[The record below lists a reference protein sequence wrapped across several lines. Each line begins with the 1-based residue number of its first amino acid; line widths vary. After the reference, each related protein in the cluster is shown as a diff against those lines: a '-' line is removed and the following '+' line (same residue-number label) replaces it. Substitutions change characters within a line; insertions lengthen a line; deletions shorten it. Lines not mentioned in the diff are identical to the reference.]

1 VSTGLLER
9 PASAGTSN
17 GGVPARRA
25 VIRWAWRM
33 FRREWRQ
40 QLLVL
45 GLIVVAVAAIVVGS
59 AVAHDTPPAANAGFG
74 TATDMATFQAPD
86 PHLASQIAAL
96 QHRFGTVDVIENQ
109 TVAIPGSISTYD
121 LRAQNPHGRY
131 GQPLLSLVSGHYPAG
146 PGQVAVT
153 SGVASALH
161 LTIGSTLRSAGT
173 SRRVVGM
180 VQNPQSLLDEFALV
194 VPGQV
199 TAPGQVTVLFD
210 APGIPAHRIGPN
222 VSTLQSVASSQT
234 SNPLN
239 PTTIVLALAT
249 VGMLLIALVS
259 VGGFTVLAQRRLR
272 SLGMLGALGATDR
285 NIRLVVRVNGVLVGV
300 TGAVLG
306 LVLGLAAWLA
316 YRPIVESDAH
326 HLIGP
331 FQLPWVVIGPA
342 LALAVLATYLAASRP
357 ARAVTR
363 IPVVTALEGRPA
375 PPRQVHRTA
384 LPGLIVLAVA
394 VVLFAYTGAS
404 NGNGNGGALE
414 LVLGFV
420 ALIAAVILLAP
431 FCLTV
436 LARAGRRAPIAARL
450 ALRDLNRYRARSG
463 SALAAITLGIL
474 IAVMVV
480 VLSAQRFGNVL
491 DWAGPN
497 VASNQLIVYTPN
509 GQGGPGGPGGTG
521 IPVVKG
527 TPQSW
532 DRTAHAIAAA
542 LGSHE
547 VVQLIAPNANLDHAA
562 SGRQWT
568 GTIYLATPQLL
579 HAFGIPAS
587 QVDPDADILS
597 MRPGLAGL
605 SKMQLHYSSGAGAK
619 GGQANSGPGSPGPG
633 GPNSN
638 NIPCPKSSCVAGPV
652 IQEESALPPGTSAPN
667 TVLTEHAIR
676 TLHITG
682 TGNTAGWFIQTPN
695 PPTAAQITNARA
707 TATAAGM
714 SIETKNSI
722 PTSASIINWATVF
735 GIVLALGILAMSVGL
750 IRSETAS
757 DLRTLAATGA
767 SSWTRRTITAVTA
780 GSLALAGAVL
790 GTVAAYA
797 AVIGYSWDNQLDG
810 LSELTNV
817 PVTNLL
823 LILAGMPVLA
833 AVAGWLLAGRQPD
846 AMSRQPIE

>member
-1 VSTGLLER
+1 MSTDLLER
-9 PASAGTSN
+9 PAAAGTGN

-59 AVAHDTPPAANAGFG
+59 ATAKDTPPQANAGFG

-96 QHRFGTVDVIENQ
+96 RNRFHTIDVIENQ
-109 TVAIPGSISTYD
+109 TVAVPGSVNTYD

-131 GQPLLSLVSGHYPAG
+131 GQPLLSLVAGHYPAG

-153 SGVASALH
+153 SGVASELH
-161 LTIGSTLRSAGT
+161 LSIGSTLSSAGV
-173 SRRVVGM
+173 SRRVVGI

-199 TAPGQVTVLFD
+199 TAPSQVTVLFD
-210 APGIPAHRIGPN
+210 APGVRPRSIGPT
-222 VSTLQSVASSQT
+222 VSTPQSVASAQG

-285 NIRLVVRVNGVLVGV
+285 NIRLVVRINGVLVGV

-316 YRPIVESDAH
+316 YRPIVEADAH
-326 HLIGP
+326 HVIGP

-342 LALAVLATYLAASRP
+342 MALAVVATYFAASRP
-357 ARAVTR
+357 ARAITR
-363 IPVVTALEGRPA
+363 IPVVTALAGRPA
-375 PPRQVHRTA
+375 APKQVHRSA
-384 LPGLIVLAVA
+384 VPGLIVLAVS
-394 VVLFAYTGAS
+394 VVLFAYTGKV

-414 LVLGFV
+414 LVGGFI
-420 ALIAAVILLAP
+420 ALIIAVILLAP

-450 ALRDLNRYRARSG
+450 ALRDLARYRARSG
-463 SALAAITLGIL
+463 SALAAITLGVL
-474 IAVMVV
+474 ISVLVI

-497 VASNQLIVYTPN
+497 VAANQIVVYTPN
-509 GQGGPGGPGGTG
+509 GPGSPGGPGQ
-521 IPVVKG
+521 PAVKG
-527 TPQSW
+527 NPQSW

-547 VVQLIAPNANLDHAA
+547 VVELIQPNANLNHAA

-568 GTIYLATPQLL
+568 GAIYLATPQLL

-587 QVDPDADILS
+587 QVDPSADILS
-597 MRPGLAGL
+597 MRPGLSGL
-605 SKMQLHYSSGAGAK
+605 GKMQLNFAIKGSGA
-619 GGQANSGPGSPGPG
+619 QSGPGGGQQGPPGQSYP
-633 GPNSN
+633 
-638 NIPCPKSSCVAGPV
+638 PCPRGACLANPV
-652 IQEESALPPGTSAPN
+652 IQEAGALPAGTSAPN
-667 TVLTEHAIR
+667 TVITEHAIR

-682 TGNTAGWFIQTPN
+682 TNDVVGWFVQTPN
-695 PPTAAQITNARA
+695 PPTAAQITDARQ
-707 TATAAGM
+707 TAAAAGM

-722 PTSASIINWATVF
+722 PTSADIINWATVF
-735 GIVLALGILAMSVGL
+735 GVVLALGILAMSVGL

-767 SSWTRRTITAVTA
+767 SSWARRTITGVTA
-780 GSLALAGAVL
+780 GALALAGAVL

-797 AVIGYSWDNQLDG
+797 AVIGYSWDNSLDG
-810 LSELTNV
+810 LSELANV
-817 PVTNLL
+817 PVRNLL
-823 LILAGMPVLA
+823 VILVGMPLVA
-833 AVAGWLLAGRQPD
+833 AIGGWLLAGRQPD
-846 AMSRQPIE
+846 TMTRQPIE

>member
-1 VSTGLLER
+1 
-9 PASAGTSN
+9 
-17 GGVPARRA
+17 
-25 VIRWAWRM
+25 M

-45 GLIVVAVAAIVVGS
+45 GLVVVAVAAIVVGS

-86 PHLASQIAAL
+86 PHLASQLAGL
-96 QHRFGTVDVIENQ
+96 QGQFHPTDVIENQ
-109 TVAIPGSISTYD
+109 TVAIPGSINTYD
-121 LRAQNPHGRY
+121 LRAQNPHGPF

-153 SGVASALH
+153 SGVATALH
-161 LTIGSTLRSAGT
+161 LSMGDTLTSAGV

-199 TAPGQVTVLFD
+199 TAPSQVVVLFD
-210 APGIPAHRIGPN
+210 AHGVIPHSITKY
-222 VSTLQSVASSQT
+222 VSTPQSLASAQG

-285 NIRLVVRVNGVLVGV
+285 NIRLVVRINGVLVGL
-300 TGAVLG
+300 TGAVAG

-342 LALAVLATYLAASRP
+342 MALAVVATYFAASRP
-357 ARAVTR
+357 ARSITR
-363 IPVVTALEGRPA
+363 IPVVTALAGRPA
-375 PPRQVHRTA
+375 PPRQVHRSA
-384 LPGLIVLAVA
+384 VPGLIVLAVS
-394 VVLFAYTGAS
+394 VVLFAYTGKV

-414 LVLGFV
+414 LLGGFV
-420 ALIAAVILLAP
+420 TLIAAVILLAP

-436 LARAGRRAPIAARL
+436 LALAGRRAPIAARL

-463 SALAAITLGIL
+463 SALAAITLGVL
-474 IAVMVV
+474 IAMMVI

-497 VASNQLIVYTPN
+497 VASNQMIVYTPN
-509 GQGGPGGPGGTG
+509 GPGGPPPGQGGG
-521 IPVVKG
+521 NGQPVVQG
-527 TPQSW
+527 NEQSW
-532 DRTAHAIAAA
+532 SRTAHAIAAS

-547 VVQLIAPNANLDHAA
+547 VVELIQPNSSLTHAT
-562 SGRQWT
+562 SGRKWT
-568 GTIYLATPQLL
+568 GAIYLATPQLL

-587 QVDPDADILS
+587 QVDPNADILTI
-597 MRPGLAGL
+597 RPGLSGL
-605 SKMQLHYSSGAGAK
+605 GNMQLPFSIK
-619 GGQANSGPGSPGPG
+619 GGGAQQSGPGGG
-633 GPNSN
+633 GPQGQQSF
-638 NIPCPKSSCVAGPV
+638 PCPRSSCLANPV
-652 IQEESALPPGTSAPN
+652 IQETGALPSGTSAPN

-682 TGNTAGWFIQTPN
+682 TNDVVGWFVQAPN
-695 PPTAAQITNARA
+695 PPTAGQISNARQIA
-707 TATAAGM
+707 AAAGM

-722 PTSASIINWATVF
+722 PTSADIINWATVF
-735 GIVLALGILAMSVGL
+735 GVVLALGILAMSVGL

-780 GSLALAGAVL
+780 GALALAGAVL

-797 AVIGYSWDNQLDG
+797 AVIGYSWDNSLDG
-810 LSELTNV
+810 LSELKNV
-817 PVTNLL
+817 PTTNLL
-823 LILAGMPVLA
+823 IILVGMPLVA
-833 AVAGWLLAGRQPD
+833 ALGGWLLAGRQPD
-846 AMSRQPIE
+846 TMTRQPIE

>member
-1 VSTGLLER
+1 MSTELLER
-9 PASAGTSN
+9 PAAAGTGN

-45 GLIVVAVAAIVVGS
+45 GMIVVAVAAIVVGS
-59 AVAHDTPPAANAGFG
+59 ATAKDTPPAANAGFG

-96 QHRFGTVDVIENQ
+96 RNRFHTIDVIENQ
-109 TVAIPGSISTYD
+109 TVAVPGSVNTYD

-153 SGVASALH
+153 SGVASELH
-161 LTIGSTLRSAGT
+161 LRIGSTLSSAGV

-199 TAPGQVTVLFD
+199 TAPSQVTVLFD
-210 APGIPAHRIGPN
+210 APGVRPHSIGPT
-222 VSTLQSVASSQT
+222 VSTPQSIASAQG

-259 VGGFTVLAQRRLR
+259 VGGFTVLAQRRMR

-285 NIRLVVRVNGVLVGV
+285 NIRLVVRINGVLVGV
-300 TGAVLG
+300 TGAVVG
-306 LVLGLAAWLA
+306 LVVGLAAWLA
-316 YRPIVESDAH
+316 YRPVVESDAH

-342 LALAVLATYLAASRP
+342 MALAVVATYFAASRP
-357 ARAVTR
+357 ARAITR
-363 IPVVTALEGRPA
+363 IPVVTALAGRPA
-375 PPRQVHRTA
+375 PPKQVRRSA
-384 LPGLIVLAVA
+384 VPGLIVLAVS
-394 VVLFAYTGAS
+394 VVLFAYTGKA

-414 LVLGFV
+414 LVGGFIT
-420 ALIAAVILLAP
+420 LIAAVILLAP

-450 ALRDLNRYRARSG
+450 ALRDLARYRARSG
-463 SALAAITLGIL
+463 SALAAITLGVL
-474 IAVMVV
+474 IAMMVI

-497 VASNQLIVYTPN
+497 VASNQIIVYTPN
-509 GQGGPGGPGGTG
+509 GQGGPPPGGG
-521 IPVVKG
+521 NGQPVVEG
-527 TPQSW
+527 NLQSW

-547 VVQLIAPNANLDHAA
+547 VVELIQPNASLNHAA

-568 GTIYLATPQLL
+568 GAIYLATPQLL

-587 QVDPDADILS
+587 QVDPNADILS
-597 MRPGLAGL
+597 MRPGLSGL
-605 SKMQLHYSSGAGAK
+605 GKMQLNFARKGSGA
-619 GGQANSGPGSPGPG
+619 QSGPGGGGQQGPPGQSYP
-633 GPNSN
+633 
-638 NIPCPKSSCVAGPV
+638 PCPRGACVANPV
-652 IQEESALPPGTSAPN
+652 IQEATALPPGTSAPN

-682 TGNTAGWFIQTPN
+682 TNDVVGWFVQTPN
-695 PPTAAQITNARA
+695 PPTPTQITNARA
-707 TATAAGM
+707 TAAAAGM

-722 PTSASIINWATVF
+722 PTSADIINWATVF
-735 GIVLALGILAMSVGL
+735 GVVLALGILAMSVGL

-767 SSWTRRTITAVTA
+767 SSWTRRTITGVTA
-780 GSLALAGAVL
+780 GALALAGAVL

-797 AVIGYSWDNQLDG
+797 AVIGYSWDNSLDG

-817 PVTNLL
+817 PVRNLL
-823 LILAGMPVLA
+823 VILVGMPLVA
-833 AVAGWLLAGRQPD
+833 AIGGWLLAGRQPD
-846 AMSRQPIE
+846 TMTRQPIE

>member
-1 VSTGLLER
+1 MSTGLLDR
-9 PASAGTSN
+9 PAAAGTGN

-59 AVAHDTPPAANAGFG
+59 ATAKDTPPAANAGFG

-96 QHRFGTVDVIENQ
+96 RNRFHTIDVIENQ
-109 TVAIPGSISTYD
+109 TVAVPGSVSTYD

-153 SGVASALH
+153 SGVAAELH
-161 LTIGSTLRSAGT
+161 LSIGSTLSSAGV
-173 SRRVVGM
+173 SRRVVGI

-199 TAPGQVTVLFD
+199 TAPSQVIVLFD
-210 APGIPAHRIGPN
+210 APGVRPRTIGPT
-222 VSTLQSVASSQT
+222 VSTPQSVAAAQS

-285 NIRLVVRVNGVLVGV
+285 NIRLVVRINGVLAGV
-300 TGAVLG
+300 TGAVAG

-316 YRPIVESDAH
+316 YRPVVESDAH
-326 HLIGP
+326 HVIGP

-342 LALAVLATYLAASRP
+342 MALAVLATYFAASRP
-357 ARAVTR
+357 ARAITR
-363 IPVVTALEGRPA
+363 IPVVTALAGRPA
-375 PPRQVHRTA
+375 PPRQVRRSA
-384 LPGLIVLAVA
+384 VPGLIVLAVS
-394 VVLFAYTGAS
+394 VVLFAYTGKV

-414 LVLGFV
+414 LVGGFIT
-420 ALIAAVILLAP
+420 LIAAVILLAP

-450 ALRDLNRYRARSG
+450 ALRDLARYRARSG
-463 SALAAITLGIL
+463 SALAAITLGVL
-474 IAVMVV
+474 IAMMVI

-497 VASNQLIVYTPN
+497 VASNQIIVYTPN
-509 GQGGPGGPGGTG
+509 GPGSPGGGPGQPA
-521 IPVVKG
+521 VKG
-527 TPQSW
+527 NLQSW
-532 DRTAHAIAAA
+532 DRTAHAIAAS

-547 VVQLIAPNANLDHAA
+547 VVELIQPNASLTHAA
-562 SGRQWT
+562 SGRQWS
-568 GTIYLATPQLL
+568 GSIYLATPQLL
-579 HAFGIPAS
+579 HGLGIPAS
-587 QVDPDADILS
+587 QVDPNADILT
-597 MRPGLAGL
+597 MRPGLSGL
-605 SKMQLHYSSGAGAK
+605 GNMQLPFGIK
-619 GGQANSGPGSPGPG
+619 GGGAQQG
-633 GPNSN
+633 GPPGQESF
-638 NIPCPKSSCVAGPV
+638 PCPKSSCLANPV
-652 IQEESALPPGTSAPN
+652 IQDVGALPSGTSAPN
-667 TVLTEHAIR
+667 TVITEHAIR

-682 TGNTAGWFIQTPN
+682 TNDVVGWFVQAPN
-695 PPTAAQITNARA
+695 PPTATQITSARA
-707 TATAAGM
+707 AAAAAGM
-714 SIETKNSI
+714 SIETRNSI
-722 PTSASIINWATVF
+722 PTSADIINWATVF
-735 GIVLALGILAMSVGL
+735 GIVLALGILAMTVGL
-750 IRSETAS
+750 IRSETSS

-767 SSWTRRTITAVTA
+767 SSWTRRTITGVTA
-780 GSLALAGAVL
+780 GALALAGAVL

-797 AVIGYSWDNQLDG
+797 AVIGYSWDNSLDG

-817 PVTNLL
+817 PVKNLL
-823 LILAGMPVLA
+823 VILVGMPLVA
-833 AVAGWLLAGRQPD
+833 AIGGWLLAGRQPD
-846 AMSRQPIE
+846 TMTRQPIE

>member
-1 VSTGLLER
+1 
-9 PASAGTSN
+9 
-17 GGVPARRA
+17 
-25 VIRWAWRM
+25 M

-45 GLIVVAVAAIVVGS
+45 GMIVVAVAAIVVGS
-59 AVAHDTPPAANAGFG
+59 ATAKDTPPAANAGFG
-74 TATDMATFQAPD
+74 TATDMATFQAPA

-96 QHRFGTVDVIENQ
+96 RNRFHTIDVIENQ
-109 TVAIPGSISTYD
+109 TVAVPGSVNTYD

-131 GQPLLSLVSGHYPAG
+131 GQPLLSLVSGHYPAS

-153 SGVASALH
+153 SGVASELH
-161 LTIGSTLRSAGT
+161 LRIGSTLTAAGV

-199 TAPGQVTVLFD
+199 TAPSQVTVLFD
-210 APGIPAHRIGPN
+210 APGVRPHTIGPT
-222 VSTLQSVASSQT
+222 VSTPQSIASAQG

-249 VGMLLIALVS
+249 VGMLLVALVS

-285 NIRLVVRVNGVLVGV
+285 NIRLVVRINGVLVGV

-326 HLIGP
+326 HVIGP
-331 FQLPWVVIGPA
+331 FQLPWIVIGPA
-342 LALAVLATYLAASRP
+342 MALAVLATYFAASRP
-357 ARAVTR
+357 ARAITR
-363 IPVVTALEGRPA
+363 IPVVTALAGRPA
-375 PPRQVHRTA
+375 PPRQVHRSA
-384 LPGLIVLAVA
+384 VPGLIVLAVA
-394 VVLFAYTGAS
+394 VVLFAYTGKN
-404 NGNGNGGALE
+404 NGNGGGGALE
-414 LVLGFV
+414 LVGGFV

-450 ALRDLNRYRARSG
+450 ALRDLARYRARSG
-463 SALAAITLGIL
+463 SALAAITLGVL
-474 IAVMVV
+474 IAMMVI

-497 VASNQLIVYTPN
+497 VASNQIIVYTPN
-509 GQGGPGGPGGTG
+509 GPGGPPPGGG
-521 IPVVKG
+521 NGQPVVKG
-527 TPQSW
+527 NLQSW

-547 VVQLIAPNANLDHAA
+547 VVPLIQPNASLDHAA

-587 QVDPDADILS
+587 QVDPNADVLT
-597 MRPGLAGL
+597 MRPGLSGL
-605 SKMQLHYSSGAGAK
+605 GKMQLPFSIK
-619 GGQANSGPGSPGPG
+619 GGGAQQAGPG
-633 GPNSN
+633 GGGPQGQQSF
-638 NIPCPKSSCVAGPV
+638 PCPKSSCLANPV
-652 IQEESALPPGTSAPN
+652 IQEISALPAGTSAPN
-667 TVLTEHAIR
+667 TVFTEHAVR
-676 TLHITG
+676 TLHLTGAG
-682 TGNTAGWFIQTPN
+682 TGNTVAWFIQTPN
-695 PPTAAQITNARA
+695 PPTPTQITNARA
-707 TATAAGM
+707 TAAAAGM

-722 PTSASIINWATVF
+722 PTSADIINWATVF
-735 GIVLALGILAMSVGL
+735 GVVLALGILAMSVGL
-750 IRSETAS
+750 IRSETAG

-767 SSWTRRTITAVTA
+767 SSWTRRTITGVTA
-780 GSLALAGAVL
+780 GALALAGAVL

-797 AVIGYSWDNQLDG
+797 AVIGYSWDNSLDG

-817 PVTNLL
+817 PVRNLL
-823 LILAGMPVLA
+823 VILVGMPLVA
-833 AVAGWLLAGRQPD
+833 AIGGWLLAGRQPD
-846 AMSRQPIE
+846 TMTRQPIE

>member
-1 VSTGLLER
+1 MSTDLLER
-9 PASAGTSN
+9 PAAAGTGN

-59 AVAHDTPPAANAGFG
+59 ATAKDTPPQANAGFG

-96 QHRFGTVDVIENQ
+96 RNRFHTIDVIENQ
-109 TVAIPGSISTYD
+109 TVAVPGSVNTYD

-131 GQPLLSLVSGHYPAG
+131 GQPLLSLVAGHYPAG

-153 SGVASALH
+153 SGVASELH
-161 LTIGSTLRSAGT
+161 LSIGSTLSSAGV
-173 SRRVVGM
+173 SRRVVGI

-199 TAPGQVTVLFD
+199 TAPSQVTVLFD
-210 APGIPAHRIGPN
+210 APGVRPHTIGPT
-222 VSTLQSVASSQT
+222 VSTPQSIASAQG

-285 NIRLVVRVNGVLVGV
+285 NIRLVVRINGVLVGV

-316 YRPIVESDAH
+316 YRPIVEADAH
-326 HLIGP
+326 HVIGP

-342 LALAVLATYLAASRP
+342 MALAVVATYFAASRP
-357 ARAVTR
+357 ARAITR
-363 IPVVTALEGRPA
+363 IPVVTALAGRPA
-375 PPRQVHRTA
+375 PPKQVRRSA
-384 LPGLIVLAVA
+384 VPGLIVLAVS
-394 VVLFAYTGAS
+394 VVLFAYTGKV

-414 LVLGFV
+414 LVGGFI
-420 ALIAAVILLAP
+420 ALIIAVILLAP

-450 ALRDLNRYRARSG
+450 ALRDLARYRARSG
-463 SALAAITLGIL
+463 SALAAITLGVL
-474 IAVMVV
+474 ISVLVI

-497 VASNQLIVYTPN
+497 VAANQIIVYTPN
-509 GQGGPGGPGGTG
+509 GPGGPPPGGG
-521 IPVVKG
+521 NGQPAVKG
-527 TPQSW
+527 NLPSW

-547 VVQLIAPNANLDHAA
+547 VVELIQPNASLNHAA
-562 SGRQWT
+562 AGRQWT
-568 GTIYLATPQLL
+568 GAIYLATPQLL

-587 QVDPDADILS
+587 QVDPNADILS
-597 MRPGLAGL
+597 MRPGLSGL
-605 SKMQLHYSSGAGAK
+605 GKMQLNFAIKGSGA
-619 GGQANSGPGSPGPG
+619 QSGPGGGGQPGAPG
-633 GPNSN
+633 QSYP
-638 NIPCPKSSCVAGPV
+638 PCPRGACVANPV
-652 IQEESALPPGTSAPN
+652 IQEAGALPSGTSAPN
-667 TVLTEHAIR
+667 TVITEHAIR

-682 TGNTAGWFIQTPN
+682 SNDVVGWFVQAPN
-695 PPTAAQITNARA
+695 PPTPTQVTNARA
-707 TATAAGM
+707 TAAAAGM

-722 PTSASIINWATVF
+722 PTSADIINWATVF
-735 GIVLALGILAMSVGL
+735 GVVLALGILAMSVGL

-757 DLRTLAATGA
+757 DLRTLTATGA
-767 SSWTRRTITAVTA
+767 SSWTRRTITGVTA

-797 AVIGYSWDNQLDG
+797 AVIGYSWDNSLDG
-810 LSELTNV
+810 LSELANV
-817 PVTNLL
+817 PVRNLL
-823 LILAGMPVLA
+823 VILVGMPLVA
-833 AVAGWLLAGRQPD
+833 AIGGWLLAGRPPD
-846 AMSRQPIE
+846 AMTRQPIE

>member
-1 VSTGLLER
+1 MSTGLLER
-9 PASAGTSN
+9 PASTGAVN

-25 VIRWAWRM
+25 VLRWAWRM

-74 TATDMATFQAPD
+74 TATDAATFQPPG
-86 PHLASQIAAL
+86 PHLASQIAAVA
-96 QHRFGTVDVIENQ
+96 HRFGQVDVIENQ
-109 TVAIPGSISTYD
+109 TVAVPGSISTYD

-131 GQPLLSLVSGHYPAG
+131 GQPMLSLVSGHYPAG

-153 SGVASALH
+153 SGVASELH
-161 LTIGSTLRSAGT
+161 LSVGSTLRSGGT
-173 SRRVVGM
+173 SRRVTGI

-199 TAPGQVTVLFD
+199 TAPSQVIVLFD
-210 APGIPAHRIGPN
+210 APGVRPHSIGPN
-222 VSTLQSVASSQT
+222 VSTPQSAASAAG

-285 NIRLVVRVNGVLVGV
+285 NVRLVVRINGVLVGV
-300 TGAVLG
+300 TGAVAG

-316 YRPIVESDAH
+316 YRPVVESDAH

-342 LALAVLATYLAASRP
+342 MALAVLATYFAASRP
-357 ARAVTR
+357 ARAITR
-363 IPVVTALEGRPA
+363 IPVVTALAGRPA
-375 PPRQVHRTA
+375 PPRQVHRSA
-384 LPGLIVLAVA
+384 LPGLIVLAVS
-394 VVLFAYTGAS
+394 VVLFGYTGAV
-404 NGNGNGGALE
+404 NGNGSGGALE
-414 LVLGFV
+414 LVGGFV
-420 ALIAAVILLAP
+420 TLIAAVILLAP

-463 SALAAITLGIL
+463 SALAAITLGVL
-474 IAVMVV
+474 IAMMVI

-497 VASNQLIVYTPN
+497 VASNQIIVYTPN
-509 GQGGPGGPGGTG
+509 GPGGPPPGGG
-521 IPVVKG
+521 NGQPAVQG
-527 TPQSW
+527 NLQSW

-547 VVQLIAPNANLDHAA
+547 VVQLIQPNASLNHAA
-562 SGRQWT
+562 SGRQWN
-568 GTIYLATPQLL
+568 GAIYLATPQLL

-587 QVDPDADILS
+587 QVDRNADILS
-597 MRPGLAGL
+597 MRPGLSGL
-605 SKMQLHYSSGAGAK
+605 GKMQLNFAIKGSGA
-619 GGQANSGPGSPGPG
+619 QSGPGGGGQQGPPGQTYP
-633 GPNSN
+633 
-638 NIPCPKSSCVAGPV
+638 PCPRGACVANPV
-652 IQEESALPPGTSAPN
+652 IQDVGALPSGTSAPN
-667 TVLTEHAIR
+667 TVITEHAIR

-682 TGNTAGWFIQTPN
+682 TNDVVGWFVQAPN

-707 TATAAGM
+707 TAAAAGM

-722 PTSASIINWATVF
+722 PTSADIINWATVF

-767 SSWTRRTITAVTA
+767 SSWTRRTITGVTA
-780 GSLALAGAVL
+780 GALALAGAVL

-797 AVIGYSWDNQLDG
+797 AVIGYSWDNQLES

-823 LILAGMPVLA
+823 LILVGMPLVA
-833 AVAGWLLAGRQPD
+833 AAGGWLLAGREPD
-846 AMSRQPIE
+846 AMARQPIG

>member
-1 VSTGLLER
+1 MSTGLLER
-9 PASAGTSN
+9 PAPAGTGN

-25 VIRWAWRM
+25 VLRWAWRM

-59 AVAHDTPPAANAGFG
+59 AVARDTPPAANAAFG

-96 QHRFGTVDVIENQ
+96 QHRFGRVDVIENQ
-109 TVAIPGSISTYD
+109 TVAIPGSINTYD

-161 LTIGSTLRSAGT
+161 LTIGSTLHSAGT
-173 SRRVVGM
+173 SRRVVGV

-199 TAPGQVTVLFD
+199 TAPTQVTVLFD
-210 APGIPAHRIGPN
+210 AHGVRASSIGPN
-222 VSTLQSVASSQT
+222 VQTPASASANS
-234 SNPLN
+234 SNALN

-249 VGMLLIALVS
+249 VGMLLIALVA

-285 NIRLVVRVNGVLVGV
+285 NVRLVVRINGVLVGV
-300 TGAVLG
+300 TGAVVG
-306 LVLGLAAWLA
+306 LVVGLAAWLA
-316 YRPIVESDAH
+316 YRPVVESDAH

-342 LALAVLATYLAASRP
+342 MALAVLATYFAAARP
-357 ARAVTR
+357 ARAITR
-363 IPVVTALEGRPA
+363 IPIVTALAGRPA
-375 PPRQVHRTA
+375 PPKQVRRSA
-384 LPGLIVLAVA
+384 VPGLVVLAVA
-394 VVLFAYTGAS
+394 VVLFGYTGTT
-404 NGNGNGGALE
+404 NGNGSGAALE

-436 LARAGRRAPIAARL
+436 LAWAGRRAPIAARL

-463 SALAAITLGIL
+463 SALAAVTLGVL
-474 IAVMVV
+474 IAMMVI

-491 DWAGPN
+491 DYAGPN

-509 GQGGPGGPGGTG
+509 GQGGGGPGPGQ
-521 IPVVKG
+521 PVVTG
-527 TPQSW
+527 TPRSW
-532 DRTAHAIAAA
+532 ARTAHSIAAA

-547 VVQLIAPNANLDHAA
+547 VVPLIQPNASLDHAA
-562 SGRQWT
+562 SGRQWN

-579 HAFGIPAS
+579 HAFGIAAS
-587 QVDPDADILS
+587 QVDPNADVLT
-597 MRPGLAGL
+597 MRPGLSGL
-605 SKMQLHYSSGAGAK
+605 SKMQLTYNGGGGQK
-619 GGQANSGPGSPGPG
+619 GGPGPG
-633 GPNSN
+633 GPGGPGQQSF
-638 NIPCPKSSCVAGPV
+638 PCPKGSCLANPV
-652 IQEESALPPGTSAPN
+652 IQEIGALPSGTSAPN
-667 TVLTEHAIR
+667 TVFTEHAVR
-676 TLHITG
+676 TLHLTG
-682 TGNTAGWFIQTPN
+682 AGSGNTAAWFIQTPN
-695 PPTAAQITNARA
+695 PPTAAQITNARL
-707 TATAAGM
+707 TAGAAGM

-722 PTSASIINWATVF
+722 PTSADIINWATVF

-780 GSLALAGAVL
+780 GALALAGAVL

-797 AVIGYSWDNQLDG
+797 AIIGYSWDNQLDG

-817 PVTNLL
+817 PTTNLL
-823 LILAGMPVLA
+823 IILVGMPLVA
-833 AVAGWLLAGRQPD
+833 AAGGWLLAGREPD
-846 AMSRQPIE
+846 AMARQPIE

>member
-1 VSTGLLER
+1 VSTDLLER
-9 PASAGTSN
+9 LAAAGTGN

-59 AVAHDTPPAANAGFG
+59 ATAKDTPPMANAGFG

-96 QHRFGTVDVIENQ
+96 RNRFHTVDVIENQ
-109 TVAIPGSISTYD
+109 TVAVPGSVSTYD

-131 GQPLLSLVSGHYPAG
+131 GQPLLSLVSGHYPAI

-153 SGVASALH
+153 SGVASELH
-161 LTIGSTLRSAGT
+161 LSIGSTLSSGGV
-173 SRRVVGM
+173 SRRVVGI

-199 TAPGQVTVLFD
+199 TAPSQVTVLFD
-210 APGIPAHRIGPN
+210 APGVRPRSIGPT
-222 VSTLQSVASSQT
+222 VSTPQSVASAQG

-285 NIRLVVRVNGVLVGV
+285 NIRLVVRINGVLVGV

-316 YRPIVESDAH
+316 YRPIVEADAH
-326 HLIGP
+326 HVIGP

-342 LALAVLATYLAASRP
+342 MALAVVATYFAASRP
-357 ARAVTR
+357 ARAITR
-363 IPVVTALEGRPA
+363 IPVVTALAGRPA
-375 PPRQVHRTA
+375 APKQVHRSA
-384 LPGLIVLAVA
+384 VPGLIVLAVS
-394 VVLFAYTGAS
+394 VVLFAYTGKV

-414 LVLGFV
+414 LVGGFIT
-420 ALIAAVILLAP
+420 LIIAVILLAP

-450 ALRDLNRYRARSG
+450 ALRDLARYRARSG
-463 SALAAITLGIL
+463 SALAAITLGVL
-474 IAVMVV
+474 ISVLVI

-497 VASNQLIVYTPN
+497 VAANQIVVYTPN
-509 GQGGPGGPGGTG
+509 GPGSPGGPGQ
-521 IPVVKG
+521 PAVKG
-527 TPQSW
+527 NPQSW

-547 VVQLIAPNANLDHAA
+547 VVELIQPNANLNHAA

-568 GTIYLATPQLL
+568 GAIYLATPQLL

-587 QVDPDADILS
+587 QVDPSADILS
-597 MRPGLAGL
+597 MRPGLSGL
-605 SKMQLHYSSGAGAK
+605 GKMQLNFAIKGSGA
-619 GGQANSGPGSPGPG
+619 QSGPGGGQQGPPGQSYP
-633 GPNSN
+633 
-638 NIPCPKSSCVAGPV
+638 PCPRGACLANPV
-652 IQEESALPPGTSAPN
+652 IQEAGALPAGTSAPN
-667 TVLTEHAIR
+667 TVITEHAIR

-682 TGNTAGWFIQTPN
+682 TNDVVGWFVQTPN
-695 PPTAAQITNARA
+695 PPTAAQITDARQ
-707 TATAAGM
+707 TAAAAGM

-722 PTSASIINWATVF
+722 PTSADIINWATVF
-735 GIVLALGILAMSVGL
+735 GVVLALGILAMSVGL

-767 SSWTRRTITAVTA
+767 SSWARRTITGVTA
-780 GSLALAGAVL
+780 GALALAGAVL

-797 AVIGYSWDNQLDG
+797 AVIGYSWDNSLDG
-810 LSELTNV
+810 LSELANV
-817 PVTNLL
+817 PVRNLL
-823 LILAGMPVLA
+823 VILVGMPLVA
-833 AVAGWLLAGRQPD
+833 AIGGWLLAGRQPD
-846 AMSRQPIE
+846 TMTRQPIE